1 MMGTGT
7 YYLKLY
13 LITWCDVQ
21 GYSSYDYSGQEGRTP
36 GGGFYDPNQYDPYYG
51 GQAQRQAPAPP
62 VAPHR
67 SVLDLLIQP

>member
-1 MMGTGT
+1 M
-7 YYLKLY
+7 
-13 LITWCDVQ
+13 CEQ